1 MTPIAPLITAFLQ
14 KRLAVERRASLHT
27 TDSYAYAFQL
37 LFTFSSRKFGVAPSA
52 LTLEHLDATHVGD
65 FLDYLQRE
73 RRNSDRTCNARLAAI
88 KSFMAFV
95 EHRVPSALQQV
106 RQVRSI
112 PTKRT
117 DTSLVPH
124 LDAKE
129 QQVLLAAP
137 DPTTRL
143 GVRDRAMIH
152 LAVSGGLR
160 VSELVG
166 IRLDEVDFNG
176 RYLEV
181 RIRGKGRRERTLILW
196 KSVANAIRA
205 WLAVRGNAAAPE
217 LFLNAWGQPMTRSGF
232 EHVLDGHV
240 AAATKHCPSLSRK
253 RVSPHVLRHSCAI
266 NTLRATRDIRQVAL
280 WLGHASTQST
290 EVYLEADPTE
300 KIEALGAMKAPGLR
314 PGKFRPPD
322 QLIAELRRSTLC
334 GARAQEPAGNG
345 APGAP
350 ARSLLRITG
359 RSA

>member
-37 LFTFSSRKFGVAPSA
+37 LFGFSSRTFGIAPSE
-52 LTLEHLDATHVGD
+52 LTLEQLDAKHIVA
-65 FLDYLQRE
+65 FLDHLQGE

-95 EHRVPSALQQV
+95 EHRVPSALEQV
-106 RQVRSI
+106 RQIRSI
-112 PTKRT
+112 PVKRT
-117 DTSLVPH
+117 DTRLVPH
-124 LDAKE
+124 LDVDE
-129 QQVLLAAP
+129 QRALLAVP

-152 LAVSGGLR
+152 LALSGGLR

-181 RIRGKGRRERTLILW
+181 RVRGKGRRERILILW
-196 KSVANAIRA
+196 KSVADAIRS
-205 WLAVRGNAAAPE
+205 WLAVRGKATAPE
-217 LFLNAWGQPMTRSGF
+217 LFLNAWGRPMSRSGF
-232 EHVLDGHV
+232 EHVLDGYVV
-240 AAATKHCPSLSRK
+240 AAVKRCPSLRRK
-253 RVSPHVLRHSCAI
+253 RVSPHVLRHSCAV

-280 WLGHASTQST
+280 WLGHATTQST
-290 EVYLEADPTE
+290 EVYLEADPTA
-300 KIEALGAMKAPGLR
+300 KIEALGAMKAPKLR

-322 QLIAELRRSTLC
+322 QLLAELRRSTLC
-334 GARAQEPAGNG
+334 GARAQEPDGSRASR
-345 APGAP
+345 ASD
-350 ARSLLRITG
+350 RSGLRISR